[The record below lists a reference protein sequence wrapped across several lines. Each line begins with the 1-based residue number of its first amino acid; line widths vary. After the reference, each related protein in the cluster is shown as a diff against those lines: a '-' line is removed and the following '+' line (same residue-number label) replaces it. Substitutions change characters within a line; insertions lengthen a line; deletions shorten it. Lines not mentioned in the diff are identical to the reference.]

1 MSTSQVTRHFLIFG
15 PPAAGKGTQAHSL
28 KEHLDVPH
36 VSTGDMFRA
45 NIQGETDLGKEVQS
59 LLASGTLV
67 PDSLTNRLVA
77 DRLHQADVAEGV
89 LLDGFPRNVP
99 QAAWLDG
106 FLAGKDTKLAGVVVL
121 TVPDDELKARLGGRA
136 EKENRADD
144 ADPAVIERRIAT
156 YREQSEPCIA
166 YYEGQGEVPLHFVDG
181 VGSIEEV
188 AERIRAA
195 V

>member
-1 MSTSQVTRHFLIFG
+1 MTRHFLIFG

-45 NIQGETDLGKEVQS
+45 NIQGGTDLGKEVQS

-77 DRLHQADVAEGV
+77 DRLHQGDVSGGV

-106 FLAGKDTKLAGVVVL
+106 FLAGKGTRLAGVVVL
-121 TVPDDELKARLGGRA
+121 TVPDDELMARLKGRA
-136 EKENRADD
+136 EKESRADD
-144 ADPAVIERRIAT
+144 ADPEVIKRRIAT
-156 YREQSEPCIA
+156 YKDQSEPCVA
-166 YYEGQGEVPLHFVDG
+166 YYEEQGEVPLHFVDG

-188 AERIRAA
+188 AERIRA
-195 V
+195 VV

>member
-1 MSTSQVTRHFLIFG
+1 MTRHYLIFG

-28 KEHLDVPH
+28 KEHLRVPH

-45 NIQGETDLGKEVQS
+45 NIREETPLGLEVKE

-77 DRLHQADVAEGV
+77 DRLAQDDVADGV

-106 FLAGKDTKLAGVVVL
+106 YLAGRGTQLAGVVVL
-121 TVPDDELKARLGGRA
+121 EVPDDELVERLKGRA
-136 EKENRADD
+136 EKEGRADD
-144 ADPAVIERRIAT
+144 ADVNVIRKRINT
-156 YREQSEPCIA
+156 YKEQSEPCIQ
-166 YYEGQGEVPLHFVDG
+166 YYEEQGLVPVHHVDG

>member
-1 MSTSQVTRHFLIFG
+1 MSRHFLIFG
-15 PPAAGKGTQAHSL
+15 PPAAGKGTQAQSL
-28 KEHLDVPH
+28 KEHLGVPH

-45 NIQGETDLGKEVQS
+45 NIQGGTDLGKEVQS

-77 DRLHQADVAEGV
+77 DRLHQADVADGV

-106 FLAGKDTKLAGVVVL
+106 FLAGRGTELAGVVVL
-121 TVPDDELKARLGGRA
+121 TVPDEELKARLEGRA
-136 EKENRADD
+136 QKEGRADD
-144 ADPAVIERRIAT
+144 ADPAVIEKRIST
-156 YREQSEPCIA
+156 YRDQSAPCIA
-166 YYEGQGEVPLHFVDG
+166 YYEEQGRVPVHFVDG

-188 AERIRAA
+188 AGRIREA

>member
-1 MSTSQVTRHFLIFG
+1 MTRHYLIFG
-15 PPAAGKGTQAHSL
+15 PPAAGKGTQAHAL

-45 NIQGETDLGKEVQS
+45 NIKGETPLGLEVKS

-67 PDSLTNRLVA
+67 PDSLTNRMVA
-77 DRLHQADVAEGV
+77 ERLSEDDVAGGA

-106 FLAGKDTKLAGVVVL
+106 YLAARGTQLAGVVVL
-121 TVPDDELKARLGGRA
+121 EVPDEELTTRLKGRA
-136 EKENRADD
+136 EKEGRADD
-144 ADPAVIERRIAT
+144 ADPAVIAKRIQT
-156 YREQSEPCIA
+156 YKDQSAPCLA
-166 YYEGQGEVPLHFVDG
+166 YYEEQGLVPVHRVDG
-181 VGSIEEV
+181 VGAIDEV
-188 AERIRAA
+188 AERIRAS